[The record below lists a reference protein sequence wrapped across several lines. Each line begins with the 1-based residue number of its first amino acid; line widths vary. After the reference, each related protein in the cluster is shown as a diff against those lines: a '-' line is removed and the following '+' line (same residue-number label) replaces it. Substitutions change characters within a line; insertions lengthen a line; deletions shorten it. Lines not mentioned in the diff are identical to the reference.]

1 MARHK
6 SRKSRKSRKNRK
18 NRKSRKSR
26 RSHRRQKGG
35 MPITYDCGGGIRCAE
50 GRNTVVTYKGNE
62 IDSVPTFVS
71 KLDRDEYHER
81 DLMPE

>member
-1 MARHK
+1 MARRK
-6 SRKSRKSRKNRK
+6 IRKSRK

-26 RSHRRQKGG
+26 KSRRRQKGG

-50 GRNTVVTYKGNE
+50 GRSTVVTYKGNDV
-62 IDSVPTFVS
+62 DSVPTFVS

>member
-1 MARHK
+1 MAY
-6 SRKSRKSRKNRK
+6 RKSRKIRKSRK

-26 RSHRRQKGG
+26 RSHKRQKGG

-50 GRNTVVTYKGNE
+50 GRSTVVTYKGNDV
-62 IDSVPTFVS
+62 DSVPTFVS

>member
-1 MARHK
+1 
-6 SRKSRKSRKNRK
+6 
-18 NRKSRKSR
+18 
-26 RSHRRQKGG
+26 
-35 MPITYDCGGGIRCAE
+35 MPVTYDCGGGIRCAE